1 MASLVAVEDFD
12 AVLFDLDGVLTSTRV
27 VHAAAWGETFN
38 GFLASWDIL
47 HGTSTARFDDL
58 SDYALYVD
66 GKPREAGVRDF
77 LASRGISLPEG
88 GPDSPLAEDSIWGLA
103 DRKERLVE
111 AELKRH
117 GVQAIPGS
125 VAWIRELRE
134 GGIKTAVVSSSRNCA
149 AVLESAGIT
158 NLFDTR
164 VDGLTSLEL
173 GLAGKPAPDGFL
185 EAARRLGVSPQRS
198 VVVEDAI
205 AGVEAGRAGS
215 FGLVIGVDRTG
226 NADQLTACGADFV
239 VSDLSELLVDPR
251 DGIHRS

>member
-1 MASLVAVEDFD
+1 MSSVVTVEDFD
-12 AVLFDLDGVLTSTRV
+12 AVLFDLDGVLTTTRA
-27 VHAAAWGETFN
+27 VHAAAWRQTFD
-38 GFLASWDIL
+38 GFLASWDVV
-47 HGTSTARFDDL
+47 HGTSTARFDDQ
-58 SDYALYVD
+58 SDYAVYVD

-77 LASRGISLPEG
+77 LASRGITLPEG
-88 GPDSPLAEDSIWGLA
+88 GPDSPPAEDSIWGLA

-134 GGIKTAVVSSSRNCA
+134 GGIKTAVVSSSRTCA

-164 VDGLTSLEL
+164 VDGVTSLEL

-205 AGVEAGRAGS
+205 AGVEAGARARS
-215 FGLVIGVDRTG
+215 VWSSALIAPET
-226 NADQLTACGADFV
+226 LT
-239 VSDLSELLVDPR
+239 SWQPTEPTWWSPT
-251 DGIHRS
+251 